1 MSLVCR
7 LTAIRARAET
17 EPTHA
22 VGSELRGASEAL
34 LILFFRAAE
43 PGANVV
49 LPNPG
54 FPANT
59 ALAKSLGLAIRYY
72 SLRAENRFR
81 VDLDEVRK
89 LVDADTRML
98 LVNSPHNPTGSV
110 LSDED
115 MQSL

>member
-34 LILFFRAAE
+34 LVLFFLAAK

-59 ALAKSLGLAIRYY
+59 ALAMSLGIEVRHYV
-72 SLRAENRFR
+72 LRAGNQFR
-81 VDLDEVRK
+81 VDLDEIAR
-89 LVDADTRML
+89 LVDRQTRIV
-98 LVNSPHNPTGSV
+98 LVNSPHNPSGAV
-110 LSDED
+110 LSDEE
-115 MQSL
+115 